1 MWKYVGKPERHVG
14 NQRMRLVLETF
25 AGVLEIAKFDYSS
38 QDSETLW
45 RLPDLIFLTKI
56 RKHVGNCRIR
66 SF

>member
-45 RLPDLIFLTKI
+45 RLPI
-56 RKHVGNCRIR
+56 
-66 SF
+66 